1 MTVSD
6 TLGGASNKLLLVL
19 YKSINVQIIIIKRNY
34 VMTSN
39 FRAIA
44 TCLLA
49 YLCFDLM
56 SVHVRLLSNNYSPQE
71 LSVYRNVIGVL
82 PAIFYMWYSKELS
95 LKISDYK
102 IEKWKLGVLRGLI
115 IAVAQLCFYTAL
127 AKLELAT
134 VSALGQVSALFIVL
148 LAIFIY
154 KEKVGFWR
162 WTAVIIGLLGA
173 LMIIRPGSDIFS
185 WYSILPICAAFCYA
199 TSIVTLRS
207 FKSSTSSAILFLYSA
222 ISAAFGAM
230 VLAFGSISFTP
241 IKSLIDGFLITSMAV
256 CGGFGVVFLMYAFRN
271 APSALLAPFSYFGIL
286 TAFLIGWIVFDE
298 FPIDTLFP
306 GVFLILI
313 SGFVIIWRE
322 NRKS

>member
-1 MTVSD
+1 
-6 TLGGASNKLLLVL
+6 
-19 YKSINVQIIIIKRNY
+19 
-34 VMTSN
+34 MTSN
-39 FRAIA
+39 FKAIS

-49 YLCFDLM
+49 YFFFDIM
-56 SVHVRLLSNNYSPQE
+56 SVHVRVLSINYSPQE

-95 LKISDYK
+95 LKLSDYK

-115 IAVAQLCFYTAL
+115 IAIAQLCFYTAL

-162 WTAVIIGLLGA
+162 WTAVVVGFLGA
-173 LMIIRPGSDIFS
+173 VMIIRPGSDIFS

-199 TSIVTLRS
+199 SSIVTLRS
-207 FKSSTSSAILFLYSA
+207 FKSSVSSAILFLYSA
-222 ISAAFGAM
+222 TSAALGAM
-230 VLAFGSISFTP
+230 VLAFGSIDFTP
-241 IKSLIDGFLITSMAV
+241 IKSLVDGLLITSMAV

-271 APSALLAPFSYFGIL
+271 APAALLAPFSYFGIL
-286 TAFLIGWIVFDE
+286 TSFLIGWIVFDE

-306 GVFLILI
+306 GVILILI

-322 NRKS
+322 NRKSLP

>member
-1 MTVSD
+1 MKT
-6 TLGGASNKLLLVL
+6 
-19 YKSINVQIIIIKRNY
+19 
-34 VMTSN
+34 N

-49 YLCFDLM
+49 YLCFDIM

-71 LSVYRNVIGVL
+71 LSVYRNVIGVV

-102 IEKWKLGVLRGLI
+102 IEKWKLGVLRGL
-115 IAVAQLCFYTAL
+115 
-127 AKLELAT
+127 
-134 VSALGQVSALFIVL
+134 
-148 LAIFIY
+148 
-154 KEKVGFWR
+154 
-162 WTAVIIGLLGA
+162 IIGLLGA

-207 FKSSTSSAILFLYSA
+207 FESSTSSAILFLYSA

-271 APSALLAPFSYFGIL
+271 APSAVLAPFSYFGIL

>member
-271 APSALLAPFSYFGIL
+271 APSAVLAPFSYFGIL

-313 SGFVIIWRE
+313 SGFIIIWRE

>member
-1 MTVSD
+1 
-6 TLGGASNKLLLVL
+6 
-19 YKSINVQIIIIKRNY
+19 
-34 VMTSN
+34 MTSN
-39 FRAIA
+39 MKAIL

-49 YLCFDLM
+49 YFFFDVM
-56 SVHVRLLSNNYSPQE
+56 SVHVRILSINYSPQE

-82 PAIFYMWYSKELS
+82 PAIFYLWYSKELS

-102 IEKWKLGVLRGLI
+102 LEQWKLAISRGLV
-115 IAVAQLCFYTAL
+115 IAVAQLCLYTAI

-134 VSALGQVSALFIVL
+134 VSALGQVSALFTVL

-154 KEKVGFWR
+154 KEQVGFWR
-162 WTAVIIGLLGA
+162 WTAVIFGFVGA

-199 TSIVTLRS
+199 SSIITLRS
-207 FKSSTSSAILFLYSA
+207 FKSSISSAILFLYSA

-241 IKSLIDGFLITSMAV
+241 IKSLIDAILITSMAV

-286 TAFLIGWIVFDE
+286 TSFLIGWIVFDE
-298 FPIDTLFP
+298 FPVDTLFP
-306 GVFLILI
+306 GVLLILI

-322 NRKS
+322 NQKP

>member
-207 FKSSTSSAILFLYSA
+207 FESSTSSAILFLYSA

>member
-1 MTVSD
+1 MKT
-6 TLGGASNKLLLVL
+6 
-19 YKSINVQIIIIKRNY
+19 
-34 VMTSN
+34 N

-49 YLCFDLM
+49 YLCFDIM
-56 SVHVRLLSNNYSPQE
+56 SVHVRFLSSNYSPQE

-241 IKSLIDGFLITSMAV
+241 IKSLVDGFLITSMTV
-256 CGGFGVVFLMYAFRN
+256 C
-271 APSALLAPFSYFGIL
+271 
-286 TAFLIGWIVFDE
+286 
-298 FPIDTLFP
+298 
-306 GVFLILI
+306 
-313 SGFVIIWRE
+313 
-322 NRKS
+322 

>member
-1 MTVSD
+1 
-6 TLGGASNKLLLVL
+6 
-19 YKSINVQIIIIKRNY
+19 
-34 VMTSN
+34 MTSN
-39 FRAIA
+39 VKAIL

-49 YLCFDLM
+49 YFFFDVM
-56 SVHVRLLSNNYSPQE
+56 SVHVRILSINYSPQE

-82 PAIFYMWYSKELS
+82 PAIFYLWYSKELS

-102 IEKWKLGVLRGLI
+102 LEQWKLAISRGLV
-115 IAVAQLCFYTAL
+115 IAVAQLCLYTAI

-134 VSALGQVSALFIVL
+134 VSALGQVSALFTVL

-154 KEKVGFWR
+154 KEQVGFWR
-162 WTAVIIGLLGA
+162 WTAVIFGFVGA

-199 TSIVTLRS
+199 SSIITLRS
-207 FKSSTSSAILFLYSA
+207 FKSSISSAILFLYSA

-241 IKSLIDGFLITSMAV
+241 IKSLIDGILITSMAV

-286 TAFLIGWIVFDE
+286 TSFLIGWIVFNE
-298 FPIDTLFP
+298 FPVDTLFP
-306 GVFLILI
+306 GVLLILI

-322 NRKS
+322 NKKS

>member
-1 MTVSD
+1 
-6 TLGGASNKLLLVL
+6 
-19 YKSINVQIIIIKRNY
+19 
-34 VMTSN
+34 MTSN
-39 FRAIA
+39 VKAIL

-49 YLCFDLM
+49 YFFFDIM
-56 SVHVRLLSNNYSPQE
+56 SVHVRILSINYSPQE

-82 PAIFYMWYSKELS
+82 PAIFYLWYSKELS

-102 IEKWKLGVLRGLI
+102 LEQWKLAISRGLV
-115 IAVAQLCFYTAL
+115 IAIAQLCLYTAI

-134 VSALGQVSALFIVL
+134 VSALGQVSALFTVL

-154 KEKVGFWR
+154 NEQVGFWR
-162 WTAVIIGLLGA
+162 WTAVIFGFVGA

-199 TSIVTLRS
+199 SSIITLRS
-207 FKSSTSSAILFLYSA
+207 FKSSISSAILFLYSA

-230 VLAFGSISFTP
+230 ALAFGSISFSP
-241 IKSLIDGFLITSMAV
+241 IKSLIDGILITSMAV

-286 TAFLIGWIVFDE
+286 TSFLIGWIVFNE
-298 FPIDTLFP
+298 FPVDTLFP
-306 GVFLILI
+306 GVLLILI
-313 SGFVIIWRE
+313 SRFCYNLAG
-322 NRKS
+322 NKKS

>member
-207 FKSSTSSAILFLYSA
+207 FESSTSSAILFLYSA

-271 APSALLAPFSYFGIL
+271 APSAVLAPFSYFGIL

-322 NRKS
+322 NKKS

>member
-1 MTVSD
+1 
-6 TLGGASNKLLLVL
+6 
-19 YKSINVQIIIIKRNY
+19 
-34 VMTSN
+34 MTSN
-39 FRAIA
+39 FKAIS

-49 YLCFDLM
+49 YLFFDIM
-56 SVHVRLLSNNYSPQE
+56 SVHVRILSINYSPQE
-71 LSVYRNVIGVL
+71 LSVYRNVIGVV

-102 IEKWKLGVLRGLI
+102 LEQWKLAISRGLV
-115 IAVAQLCFYTAL
+115 IAVAQLCLYTAI

-134 VSALGQVSALFIVL
+134 VSALGQVSALFTVL

-154 KEKVGFWR
+154 KEQVGFWR
-162 WTAVIIGLLGA
+162 WTAVIFGFVGA

-199 TSIVTLRS
+199 SSIITLRS
-207 FKSSTSSAILFLYSA
+207 FKSSISSAILFLYSA

-230 VLAFGSISFTP
+230 ALAFGSISFSP
-241 IKSLIDGFLITSMAV
+241 IKSLIDGILITSMAV

-286 TAFLIGWIVFDE
+286 TSFLIGWIVFNE
-298 FPIDTLFP
+298 FPVDTLFP
-306 GVFLILI
+306 GVLLILI

-322 NRKS
+322 NKKS

>member
-1 MTVSD
+1 
-6 TLGGASNKLLLVL
+6 
-19 YKSINVQIIIIKRNY
+19 
-34 VMTSN
+34 MTSN
-39 FRAIA
+39 FKAIS

-49 YLCFDLM
+49 YFFFDIM
-56 SVHVRLLSNNYSPQE
+56 SVHVRVLSINYSPQE

-95 LKISDYK
+95 LKLSDYK

-115 IAVAQLCFYTAL
+115 IAIAQLCFYTAL

-162 WTAVIIGLLGA
+162 WTAVVVGFLGA
-173 LMIIRPGSDIFS
+173 IMIIRPGSDIFS

-199 TSIVTLRS
+199 SSIVTLRS
-207 FKSSTSSAILFLYSA
+207 FKSSVSSAILFLYSA
-222 ISAAFGAM
+222 TSAAFGAM
-230 VLAFGSISFTP
+230 VLAFGSIDFTP

-271 APSALLAPFSYFGIL
+271 APAALLAPFSYFGIL
-286 TAFLIGWIVFDE
+286 TSFLIGWIVFDE
-298 FPIDTLFP
+298 LPIDTLFP
-306 GVFLILI
+306 GVILILI
-313 SGFVIIWRE
+313 SGFVILWRE
-322 NRKS
+322 NRASKF

>member
-1 MTVSD
+1 
-6 TLGGASNKLLLVL
+6 
-19 YKSINVQIIIIKRNY
+19 
-34 VMTSN
+34 MTSN
-39 FRAIA
+39 VKAIL

-49 YLCFDLM
+49 YFFFDIM
-56 SVHVRLLSNNYSPQE
+56 SVHVRILSINYSPQE

-82 PAIFYMWYSKELS
+82 PAIFYLWYSKELS

-102 IEKWKLGVLRGLI
+102 LEQWKLAISRGLV
-115 IAVAQLCFYTAL
+115 IAVAQLCLYTAI

-134 VSALGQVSALFIVL
+134 VSALGQVSALFTVL

-154 KEKVGFWR
+154 NEQVGFWR
-162 WTAVIIGLLGA
+162 WTAVIFGFVGA

-199 TSIVTLRS
+199 SSIITLRS
-207 FKSSTSSAILFLYSA
+207 FKSSISSAILFLYSA

-241 IKSLIDGFLITSMAV
+241 IKSLIDAILITSMAV

-286 TAFLIGWIVFDE
+286 TSFLIGWIVFNE
-298 FPIDTLFP
+298 FPVDTLFP
-306 GVFLILI
+306 GVLLILI

-322 NRKS
+322 NKKS

>member
-1 MTVSD
+1 
-6 TLGGASNKLLLVL
+6 
-19 YKSINVQIIIIKRNY
+19 
-34 VMTSN
+34 MTSN
-39 FRAIA
+39 VKAIL

-49 YLCFDLM
+49 YFFFDIM
-56 SVHVRLLSNNYSPQE
+56 SVHVRILSINYSPQE

-82 PAIFYMWYSKELS
+82 PAIFYLWYSKELS

-102 IEKWKLGVLRGLI
+102 LEQWKLAISRGLV
-115 IAVAQLCFYTAL
+115 IAIAQLCLYTAI

-134 VSALGQVSALFIVL
+134 VSALGQVSALFTVL

-154 KEKVGFWR
+154 NEQVGFWR
-162 WTAVIIGLLGA
+162 WTAVIFGFVGA

-199 TSIVTLRS
+199 SSIITLRS
-207 FKSSTSSAILFLYSA
+207 FKSSISSAILFLYSA

-230 VLAFGSISFTP
+230 LLAFGSISFTP
-241 IKSLIDGFLITSMAV
+241 IKSLIDAILITSMAV

-286 TAFLIGWIVFDE
+286 TSFLIGWIVFDE
-298 FPIDTLFP
+298 FPVDTLFP
-306 GVFLILI
+306 GVLLILI

-322 NRKS
+322 KQKP

>member
-1 MTVSD
+1 
-6 TLGGASNKLLLVL
+6 
-19 YKSINVQIIIIKRNY
+19 
-34 VMTSN
+34 MTSN
-39 FRAIA
+39 VKAIL

-49 YLCFDLM
+49 YFFFDIM
-56 SVHVRLLSNNYSPQE
+56 SVHVRILSINYSPQE

-82 PAIFYMWYSKELS
+82 PAIFYLWYSKELS

-102 IEKWKLGVLRGLI
+102 LEQWKLAISRGLV
-115 IAVAQLCFYTAL
+115 IAIAQLCLYTAI

-134 VSALGQVSALFIVL
+134 VSALGQVSALFTVL

-154 KEKVGFWR
+154 NEQVGFWR
-162 WTAVIIGLLGA
+162 WTAVIFGFVGA

-199 TSIVTLRS
+199 SSIITLRS
-207 FKSSTSSAILFLYSA
+207 FKSSISSAILFLYSA
-222 ISAAFGAM
+222 ISAAFGAIF
-230 VLAFGSISFTP
+230 LAFGSISFTP
-241 IKSLIDGFLITSMAV
+241 IKSPIDGILITSMAV

-286 TAFLIGWIVFDE
+286 TSFLIGWIVFNE
-298 FPIDTLFP
+298 FPVDTLFP
-306 GVFLILI
+306 GVLLILI

-322 NRKS
+322 NKTS

>member
-1 MTVSD
+1 MKT
-6 TLGGASNKLLLVL
+6 
-19 YKSINVQIIIIKRNY
+19 
-34 VMTSN
+34 N

-49 YLCFDLM
+49 YLCFDIM
-56 SVHVRLLSNNYSPQE
+56 SVHVRFLSSNYSPQE

-102 IEKWKLGVLRGLI
+102 IEKWKLGVFRGLI

-173 LMIIRPGSDIFS
+173 IMIIRPGSDIFS

-199 TSIVTLRS
+199 SSIVTLRS
-207 FKSSTSSAILFLYSA
+207 FASSTSSAILFLYSA

-241 IKSLIDGFLITSMAV
+241 VKSLIDGFLITSMAV

-271 APSALLAPFSYFGIL
+271 APSAVLAPFSYFGIL

>member
-1 MTVSD
+1 MKT
-6 TLGGASNKLLLVL
+6 
-19 YKSINVQIIIIKRNY
+19 
-34 VMTSN
+34 N

-49 YLCFDLM
+49 YLCFDIM
-56 SVHVRLLSNNYSPQE
+56 SVHVRFLSSNYSPQE

-102 IEKWKLGVLRGLI
+102 IEKWKLGVFRGLI

-199 TSIVTLRS
+199 SSIVTLRS
-207 FKSSTSSAILFLYSA
+207 FASSTSSAILFLYSA

-241 IKSLIDGFLITSMAV
+241 IKSLTDGFLITSMAV

>member
-1 MTVSD
+1 
-6 TLGGASNKLLLVL
+6 
-19 YKSINVQIIIIKRNY
+19 
-34 VMTSN
+34 MTSN
-39 FRAIA
+39 VKAIL

-49 YLCFDLM
+49 YFFFDIM
-56 SVHVRLLSNNYSPQE
+56 SVHVRILSINYSPQE

-82 PAIFYMWYSKELS
+82 PAIFYLWYSKELS
-95 LKISDYK
+95 SKISDYK
-102 IEKWKLGVLRGLI
+102 LDKWKLAISRGLV
-115 IAVAQLCFYTAL
+115 IAVAQLCLYTAI

-134 VSALGQVSALFIVL
+134 VSALGQVSALFTVL

-154 KEKVGFWR
+154 NEQVGFWR
-162 WTAVIIGLLGA
+162 WTAVIFGFVGA

-199 TSIVTLRS
+199 SSIITLRS
-207 FKSSTSSAILFLYSA
+207 FKSSISSAILFLYSA

-230 VLAFGSISFTP
+230 ALAFGSISFSP
-241 IKSLIDGFLITSMAV
+241 IKSLIDGILITSMAV

-286 TAFLIGWIVFDE
+286 TSFLIGWIVFNE
-298 FPIDTLFP
+298 FPVDTLFP
-306 GVFLILI
+306 GVLLILI

-322 NRKS
+322 NKKS

>member
-1 MTVSD
+1 
-6 TLGGASNKLLLVL
+6 
-19 YKSINVQIIIIKRNY
+19 
-34 VMTSN
+34 MTSN
-39 FRAIA
+39 VKAIL

-49 YLCFDLM
+49 YFFFDIM
-56 SVHVRLLSNNYSPQE
+56 SVHVRILSINYSPQE

-82 PAIFYMWYSKELS
+82 PAILYMWYSKELS

-102 IEKWKLGVLRGLI
+102 LDKWKLAISRGLV
-115 IAVAQLCFYTAL
+115 IAVAQLCLYTAI

-134 VSALGQVSALFIVL
+134 VSALGQVSALFTVL

-154 KEKVGFWR
+154 NEQVGFWR
-162 WTAVIIGLLGA
+162 WTAVIFGFVGA
-173 LMIIRPGSDIFS
+173 IMIIRPGSDIFS

-199 TSIVTLRS
+199 SSIITLRS
-207 FKSSTSSAILFLYSA
+207 FKSSISSAILFLYSA

-230 VLAFGSISFTP
+230 ALAFGSISFTP
-241 IKSLIDGFLITSMAV
+241 IKSLIDGILIMSMAV

-286 TAFLIGWIVFDE
+286 TSFLIGWIVFDE
-298 FPIDTLFP
+298 FPVDTLFP
-306 GVFLILI
+306 GVLLILI

-322 NRKS
+322 NQKS

>member
-1 MTVSD
+1 
-6 TLGGASNKLLLVL
+6 
-19 YKSINVQIIIIKRNY
+19 
-34 VMTSN
+34 MTSN
-39 FRAIA
+39 VKAIL

-49 YLCFDLM
+49 YFFFDIM
-56 SVHVRLLSNNYSPQE
+56 SVHVRILSINYSPQE

-82 PAIFYMWYSKELS
+82 PAIFYLWYSKELS

-102 IEKWKLGVLRGLI
+102 LEQWKLAISRGLV
-115 IAVAQLCFYTAL
+115 IAIAQLCLYTAI

-134 VSALGQVSALFIVL
+134 VSALGQVSALFTVL

-154 KEKVGFWR
+154 KEQVGFWR
-162 WTAVIIGLLGA
+162 WTAVIFGFVGA

-199 TSIVTLRS
+199 SSIITLRS
-207 FKSSTSSAILFLYSA
+207 FKSSISSAILFLYSA
-222 ISAAFGAM
+222 ISAAFGAIF
-230 VLAFGSISFTP
+230 LAFGSISFTP
-241 IKSLIDGFLITSMAV
+241 IKSPIDGILITSMAV

-286 TAFLIGWIVFDE
+286 TSFLIGWIVFDE
-298 FPIDTLFP
+298 FPVDTLFP
-306 GVFLILI
+306 GVLLILI

-322 NRKS
+322 NQKS

>member
-271 APSALLAPFSYFGIL
+271 APSAVLAPFSYFGIL

>member
-1 MTVSD
+1 
-6 TLGGASNKLLLVL
+6 
-19 YKSINVQIIIIKRNY
+19 
-34 VMTSN
+34 MTSN
-39 FRAIA
+39 VKAIF

-49 YLCFDLM
+49 YFFFDVM
-56 SVHVRLLSNNYSPQE
+56 SVHVRILSINYSPQE

-102 IEKWKLGVLRGLI
+102 LGKWKLAISRGLV
-115 IAVAQLCFYTAL
+115 IAVAQLCLYTAI

-134 VSALGQVSALFIVL
+134 VSALGQVSALFTVL

-154 KEKVGFWR
+154 KEQVGFWR
-162 WTAVIIGLLGA
+162 WTAVIFGFVGA

-199 TSIVTLRS
+199 SSIITLRS
-207 FKSSTSSAILFLYSA
+207 FKSSISSAILFLYSA

-241 IKSLIDGFLITSMAV
+241 IKSLIDAILITSMAV

-286 TAFLIGWIVFDE
+286 TSFLIGWIVFDE
-298 FPIDTLFP
+298 FPVDTLFP
-306 GVFLILI
+306 GVLLILI
-313 SGFVIIWRE
+313 SGVVIIWRE
-322 NRKS
+322 NQKP

>member
-1 MTVSD
+1 
-6 TLGGASNKLLLVL
+6 
-19 YKSINVQIIIIKRNY
+19 
-34 VMTSN
+34 
-39 FRAIA
+39 
-44 TCLLA
+44 
-49 YLCFDLM
+49 M
-56 SVHVRLLSNNYSPQE
+56 SVHVRLLSSNYSPQE

-173 LMIIRPGSDIFS
+173 IMIIRPGSDIFS

-222 ISAAFGAM
+222 TSAAFGAM
-230 VLAFGSISFTP
+230 ILAFGSISFTP

-286 TAFLIGWIVFDE
+286 TSFLIGWMVFDE
-298 FPIDTLFP
+298 FPISTLFP
-306 GVFLILI
+306 GVILILI

-322 NRKS
+322 NRKT

>member
-1 MTVSD
+1 
-6 TLGGASNKLLLVL
+6 
-19 YKSINVQIIIIKRNY
+19 
-34 VMTSN
+34 MTSN
-39 FRAIA
+39 LKAIL

-49 YLCFDLM
+49 YFFFDIM
-56 SVHVRLLSNNYSPQE
+56 SVHVRILSINYTPQE

-82 PAIFYMWYSKELS
+82 PAIFYLWYSKELS
-95 LKISDYK
+95 SKISDYK
-102 IEKWKLGVLRGLI
+102 LDKWKLAISRGLV
-115 IAVAQLCFYTAL
+115 IAVAQLCLYTAI

-134 VSALGQVSALFIVL
+134 VSALGQVSALFTVL

-154 KEKVGFWR
+154 KEQVGFWR
-162 WTAVIIGLLGA
+162 WTAVIFGFVGA

-199 TSIVTLRS
+199 SSIITLRS
-207 FKSSTSSAILFLYSA
+207 FKSSISSAILFLYSA

-241 IKSLIDGFLITSMAV
+241 IKSLIDAILITSMAV

-286 TAFLIGWIVFDE
+286 TSFLIGWIVFDE
-298 FPIDTLFP
+298 FPVDTLFP
-306 GVFLILI
+306 GVLLILI

-322 NRKS
+322 KQKP

>member
-1 MTVSD
+1 
-6 TLGGASNKLLLVL
+6 
-19 YKSINVQIIIIKRNY
+19 
-34 VMTSN
+34 MTSN
-39 FRAIA
+39 VKAIL

-49 YLCFDLM
+49 YFFFDIM
-56 SVHVRLLSNNYSPQE
+56 SVHVRILSINYSPQE

-82 PAIFYMWYSKELS
+82 PAIFYLWYSKELS

-102 IEKWKLGVLRGLI
+102 LEQWKLAISRGLV
-115 IAVAQLCFYTAL
+115 IAIAQLCLYTAI

-134 VSALGQVSALFIVL
+134 VSALGQVSALFTVL

-154 KEKVGFWR
+154 NEQVGFWR
-162 WTAVIIGLLGA
+162 WTAVIFGFVGA

-199 TSIVTLRS
+199 SSIITLRS
-207 FKSSTSSAILFLYSA
+207 FKSSISSAILFLYSA

-241 IKSLIDGFLITSMAV
+241 IKSLIDAILITSMAV

-286 TAFLIGWIVFDE
+286 TSFLIGWIVFDE
-298 FPIDTLFP
+298 FPVDTLFP
-306 GVFLILI
+306 GVLLILI

-322 NRKS
+322 KQKP

>member
-1 MTVSD
+1 MKT
-6 TLGGASNKLLLVL
+6 
-19 YKSINVQIIIIKRNY
+19 
-34 VMTSN
+34 N

-49 YLCFDLM
+49 YLCFDIM
-56 SVHVRLLSNNYSPQE
+56 SVHVRFLSSNYSPQE

-82 PAIFYMWYSKELS
+82 PAIFYMCYSQELS

-115 IAVAQLCFYTAL
+115 IAIAQLCFYTAL

-173 LMIIRPGSDIFS
+173 IMIIRPGSDIFS

-199 TSIVTLRS
+199 SSIVTLRS
-207 FKSSTSSAILFLYSA
+207 FASSTSSAILFLYSA

-241 IKSLIDGFLITSMAV
+241 VKSLIDGFLITSMAV

-271 APSALLAPFSYFGIL
+271 APSAVLAPFSYFGIL

>member
-1 MTVSD
+1 
-6 TLGGASNKLLLVL
+6 
-19 YKSINVQIIIIKRNY
+19 
-34 VMTSN
+34 MTSN
-39 FRAIA
+39 FKAIS

-49 YLCFDLM
+49 YLFFDIM
-56 SVHVRLLSNNYSPQE
+56 SVHVRILSINYSPQE
-71 LSVYRNVIGVL
+71 LSVYRNVIGVV

-102 IEKWKLGVLRGLI
+102 LEQWKLAISRGLV
-115 IAVAQLCFYTAL
+115 IAVAQLCLYTAI

-134 VSALGQVSALFIVL
+134 VSALGQVSALFTVL

-154 KEKVGFWR
+154 KEQVGFWR
-162 WTAVIIGLLGA
+162 WTAVIFGFVGA

-199 TSIVTLRS
+199 SSIITLRS
-207 FKSSTSSAILFLYSA
+207 FKSSISSAILFLYSA

-241 IKSLIDGFLITSMAV
+241 IKSLIDAILITSMAV

-286 TAFLIGWIVFDE
+286 TSFLIGWIVFDE
-298 FPIDTLFP
+298 FPVDTLFP
-306 GVFLILI
+306 GVLLILI

-322 NRKS
+322 NQKS

>member
-207 FKSSTSSAILFLYSA
+207 FESSTSSAILFLYSA

-271 APSALLAPFSYFGIL
+271 APSAVLAPFSYFGIL

-306 GVFLILI
+306 GVILILI

-322 NRKS
+322 NKKS

>member
-1 MTVSD
+1 
-6 TLGGASNKLLLVL
+6 
-19 YKSINVQIIIIKRNY
+19 
-34 VMTSN
+34 MTSN
-39 FRAIA
+39 VKAIL

-49 YLCFDLM
+49 YFFFDIM
-56 SVHVRLLSNNYSPQE
+56 SVHVRILSINYSPQE

-82 PAIFYMWYSKELS
+82 PAIFYLWYSKELS

-102 IEKWKLGVLRGLI
+102 LDKWKLAISRGLV
-115 IAVAQLCFYTAL
+115 IAVAQLCLYTAI

-134 VSALGQVSALFIVL
+134 VSALGQVSALFTVL

-154 KEKVGFWR
+154 NEQVGFWR
-162 WTAVIIGLLGA
+162 WTAVIFGFVGA

-199 TSIVTLRS
+199 SSIITLRS
-207 FKSSTSSAILFLYSA
+207 FKSSISSAILFLYSA

-241 IKSLIDGFLITSMAV
+241 IKSLIDAILITSMAV

-286 TAFLIGWIVFDE
+286 TSFLIGWIVFDE
-298 FPIDTLFP
+298 FPVDTLFP
-306 GVFLILI
+306 GVLLILI

-322 NRKS
+322 NKKS

>member
-1 MTVSD
+1 
-6 TLGGASNKLLLVL
+6 
-19 YKSINVQIIIIKRNY
+19 
-34 VMTSN
+34 MTSN
-39 FRAIA
+39 MKAIL

-49 YLCFDLM
+49 YFFFDVM
-56 SVHVRLLSNNYSPQE
+56 SVHVRILSINYSTQE

-102 IEKWKLGVLRGLI
+102 LDKWKLAISRGLV
-115 IAVAQLCFYTAL
+115 IAVAQLCLYTAI

-134 VSALGQVSALFIVL
+134 VSALGQVSALFTVL

-154 KEKVGFWR
+154 NEQVGFWR
-162 WTAVIIGLLGA
+162 WTAVIFGFVGA

-199 TSIVTLRS
+199 SSIITLRS
-207 FKSSTSSAILFLYSA
+207 FKSSISSAILFLYSA

-241 IKSLIDGFLITSMAV
+241 IKSLIDAILIMSMAV

-286 TAFLIGWIVFDE
+286 TSFLIGWIVFDE
-298 FPIDTLFP
+298 FPVDTLFP
-306 GVFLILI
+306 GVLLILI

-322 NRKS
+322 NQKP

>member
-1 MTVSD
+1 
-6 TLGGASNKLLLVL
+6 
-19 YKSINVQIIIIKRNY
+19 
-34 VMTSN
+34 MTSN
-39 FRAIA
+39 VKAIL

-49 YLCFDLM
+49 YFFFDIM
-56 SVHVRLLSNNYSPQE
+56 SVHVRILSINYSPQE

-82 PAIFYMWYSKELS
+82 PAIFYLWYSKELS
-95 LKISDYK
+95 LKISDYQLK
-102 IEKWKLGVLRGLI
+102 QWKLAISRGLV
-115 IAVAQLCFYTAL
+115 IAVAQLCLYTAI

-134 VSALGQVSALFIVL
+134 VSALGQVSALFTVL

-154 KEKVGFWR
+154 NEQVGFWR
-162 WTAVIIGLLGA
+162 WTAVIFGFVGA

-199 TSIVTLRS
+199 SSIITLRS
-207 FKSSTSSAILFLYSA
+207 FKSSISSAILFLYSA

-230 VLAFGSISFTP
+230 ALAFGSISFTP
-241 IKSLIDGFLITSMAV
+241 IKSLIDGILITSMAV

-286 TAFLIGWIVFDE
+286 TSFLIGWIVFNE
-298 FPIDTLFP
+298 FPVDTLFP
-306 GVFLILI
+306 GVLLILI

-322 NRKS
+322 NKKS

>member
-82 PAIFYMWYSKELS
+82 PAIFYMWYSNELS

-207 FKSSTSSAILFLYSA
+207 FESSTSSAILFLYSA
-222 ISAAFGAM
+222 VSAAFGAM

-271 APSALLAPFSYFGIL
+271 APSAVLAPFSYFGIL

>member
-1 MTVSD
+1 LTVSD

-271 APSALLAPFSYFGIL
+271 APSAVLAPFSYFGIL

>member
-1 MTVSD
+1 MKT
-6 TLGGASNKLLLVL
+6 
-19 YKSINVQIIIIKRNY
+19 
-34 VMTSN
+34 N

-49 YLCFDLM
+49 YLCFDIM
-56 SVHVRLLSNNYSPQE
+56 SVHVRFLSSNYSPQE

-199 TSIVTLRS
+199 ASIVTLRS
-207 FKSSTSSAILFLYSA
+207 FASSTSSAILFLYSA

-241 IKSLIDGFLITSMAV
+241 IKSLTDGFLITSMAV